1 MTRRHFEERSC
12 CSSQRSIHFHCCRM
26 GEWTILLLQREQEI
40 RRNILIIQELCP
52 KTLQI
57 QIWSIL
63 SIIEKSKNRKIEK
76 SKIYFCI
83 VQISGLGKDIHS
95 KGHVLRILRWRIR
108 MIERIYTN
116 SSVARF
122 FLVHSTGSTPKHSC
136 DKHTDSLVVAL
147 VSYLLD

>member
-1 MTRRHFEERSC
+1 MDYFVIATRA
-12 CSSQRSIHFHCCRM
+12 
-26 GEWTILLLQREQEI
+26 GNT
-40 RRNILIIQELCP
+40 P
-52 KTLQI
+52 KYSNNPGTL
-57 QIWSIL
+57 
-63 SIIEKSKNRKIEK
+63 SKNTPNSDLVNLVYYRKIEK
-76 SKIYFCI
+76 LKNQKIYFCI

-95 KGHVLRILRWRIR
+95 KGHILRVLRWRIR